1 MLEVRKVAK
10 DSYLVTA
17 TPPEVNEAWST
28 PEPVSLSKLLKELID
43 VRGGH
48 SSDVG
53 AALYAA
59 DPDWAGKA
67 EGPFE

>member
-1 MLEVRKVAK
+1 MLEITKVSE
-10 DSYLVTA
+10 DLYLATA

-28 PEPVSLSKLLKELID
+28 QKPISAHRLLKQLID

-59 DPDWAGKA
+59 DPEWVAKA
-67 EGPFE
+67 QGPYE